1 MVSLDDFVAWY
12 PEFAQ
17 TDSGLLA
24 RSLAEAE
31 VETSPD
37 LLGDKRDTVVAL
49 RCAARLAESPQGRA
63 ARLSD
68 AKGSIY
74 QVRLGDILV
83 GSACANN
90 RIG

>member
-1 MVSLDDFVAWY
+1 MVTLENFIAWY

-17 TDSGLLA
+17 TNSDLLA

-37 LLGDKRDTVVAL
+37 LLGDKRDTIVAL

-74 QVRLGDILV
+74 RERLGDLIK